1 MGFRSKAPGRRNAF
15 QELVH
20 EPPSPCVSDRFRGP
34 AGDGS
39 IVRLRPA
46 AADRPG
52 AGRRGDPG
60 RLRERANEAYD
71 RQNRGEIYAPQSQV
85 NTPYSTNYIPGDQN
99 RGLSDLFVHDRMVS
113 DCVRN
118 TGTGTDRDVPP
129 EAPPPSPQR

>member
-1 MGFRSKAPGRRNAF
+1 MN
-15 QELVH
+15 
-20 EPPSPCVSDRFRGP
+20 
-34 AGDGS
+34 
-39 IVRLRPA
+39 RLRLAFPIGFAVLLGTA
-46 AADRPG
+46 AVSGCDRPPPTG
-52 AGRRGDPG
+52 QAQADAQTRTACER
-60 RLRERANEAYD
+60 RANEAYD
-71 RQNRGEIYAPQSQV
+71 QQNRGEIYAPQSQV